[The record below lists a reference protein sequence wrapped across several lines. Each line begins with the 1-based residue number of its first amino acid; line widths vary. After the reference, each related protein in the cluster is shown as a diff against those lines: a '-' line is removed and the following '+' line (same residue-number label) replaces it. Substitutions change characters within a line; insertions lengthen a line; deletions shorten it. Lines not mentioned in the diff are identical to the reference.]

1 VFTADVDARSSRL
14 PRNVPNDAL
23 TPLSQLHVAS
33 KIFSRFAN
41 TLVTSVMENKSPNN
55 KEAKFTVQLPQTAF
69 ISNFSMV
76 VDGKLYIGV
85 VKERN
90 AAREEYE
97 KAKNKSLNTGLV
109 SQKPSESPVRGMDV
123 FHISMNVAPNSSVE
137 FRLNYQ
143 QLLERRKGYYEQVI
157 SVRPKQIVPILK
169 VVIDIEEP
177 QTLSYVDV
185 MEIRKDPSDAL
196 VKDNPL
202 AMKRETS
209 PKSMHIEY
217 SPSEDDQKKQGVGGV
232 SGDFIVRYD
241 VHHGSGAVSGAGVIQ
256 VLGSYFVHYFA
267 PTGLKP
273 LPKNVV
279 FVIDVS
285 GSMSGRNIKQTRD
298 AMHAIL
304 GQLRAGDSFNI
315 VLFNAHVTQ
324 WRSNASLVTNDN
336 IQTAKTFVNN
346 SVRAGGSTNI
356 NDALLQALKFLR
368 NSANAGSVPLVLF
381 LTDGLPTAGETNP
394 SKIRTNILI
403 ANGIKASIFAL
414 GFGFSLDFDFL
425 RALSAENGGIARR
438 IYPDKDAAGQLEGFF
453 DEIST
458 PLLMHIRFEYP
469 EDVVDDAKTTGVSF
483 TQYYEGSELVV
494 SGKLKE
500 GSSSRIMSVDVRGD
514 AGSNPVPAYS
524 VSRTLLNLTVP
535 SDKVL
540 IKDFT
545 ERLWAY
551 MKIKELLVKLLVSKD
566 ASEQAQLKAEALQ
579 MSLKYNFVTP
589 LTSMVVVQSYGYLE
603 TGGELERNDIDG
615 FAPSF
620 GWKLSPDGL
629 ALLFILYFFV
639 RFCAD

>member
-1 VFTADVDARSSRL
+1 MF
-14 PRNVPNDAL
+14 
-23 TPLSQLHVAS
+23 
-33 KIFSRFAN
+33 
-41 TLVTSVMENKSPNN
+41 
-55 KEAKFTVQLPQTAF
+55 
-69 ISNFSMV
+69 
-76 VDGKLYIGV
+76 
-85 VKERN
+85 
-90 AAREEYE
+90 
-97 KAKNKSLNTGLV
+97 
-109 SQKPSESPVRGMDV
+109 
-123 FHISMNVAPNSSVE
+123 
-137 FRLNYQ
+137 
-143 QLLERRKGYYEQVI
+143 
-157 SVRPKQIVPILK
+157 
-169 VVIDIEEP
+169 
-177 QTLSYVDV
+177 LSY
-185 MEIRKDPSDAL
+185 
-196 VKDNPL
+196 
-202 AMKRETS
+202 
-209 PKSMHIEY
+209 
-217 SPSEDDQKKQGVGGV
+217 
-232 SGDFIVRYD
+232 FRYD

-256 VLGSYFVHYFA
+256 VLGSYFVHYFV

-285 GSMSGRNIKQTRD
+285 GSMSGGKIKQTRD

-315 VLFNAHVTQ
+315 VLFNAHVTR
-324 WRSNASLVTNDN
+324 WRSDASLVTNDS
-336 IQTAKTFVNN
+336 IQTAKTYVDN
-346 SVRAGGSTNI
+346 SVRAGGGTNI
-356 NDALLQALKFLR
+356 NDALLQALKLLK
-368 NSANAGSVPLVLF
+368 NSANEPDSAIAGSVPLVLF
-381 LTDGLPTAGETNP
+381 LTDGQPTAGETNP
-394 SKIRTNILI
+394 SKIRANILI

-414 GFGFSLDFDFL
+414 GFGFSLDFEFL
-425 RALSAENGGIARR
+425 RALSVENGGIARR

-458 PLLMHIRFEYP
+458 PLLLRIRFEYP

-483 TQYYEGSELVV
+483 AQYYDGSELVV

-500 GSSSRIMSVDVRGD
+500 GSSSRIMLVDVRGD
-514 AGSNPVPAYS
+514 AGSSPVPAYS

-589 LTSMVVVQSYGYLE
+589 LTSMVVVQSDAYLK
-603 TGGELERNDIDG
+603 TGGGSEKNDVDA